1 MTKAKTPGSATRAHN
16 TALALVGLEDGT
28 YANPHQAAK
37 ATGASPATISCHLQG
52 GRTCRKANVH
62 KQYLTPTEESVLVN
76 FVQRAA
82 AVGHPV
88 RHSYLCELAETL
100 HKKRVGGDT
109 AVLVGKRWVER
120 FLRRNPVLKSQIVK
134 SIEQARIEVTK
145 EQVLEWFRQY
155 REEIDTYGIVAE
167 NIFIMDESGDEA
179 FPMAD

>member
-16 TALALVGLEDGT
+16 TALALAGLEDGT

-37 ATGASPATISCHLQG
+37 ATGASPATIGRHLQG
-52 GRTCRKANVH
+52 GRTRREANVH

-88 RHSYLCELAETL
+88 RHSYLRELAETL
-100 HKKRVGGDT
+100 HKNRVGGDA
-109 AVLVGKRWVER
+109 AVSIGKRWVER
-120 FLRRNPVLKSQIVK
+120 FLRRNPVLKSQIAK
-134 SIEQARIEVTK
+134 SIEQARVEVTK

-155 REEIDTYGIVAE
+155 KEEIDTYGIITE
-167 NIFIMDESGDEA
+167 NIYNMDESGDDA
-179 FPMAD
+179 FPTAD